1 MHRAQ
6 GQDKPDADASGTGAD
21 EKWRRKME
29 LSEMLNLIFGGGLI
43 ATLVALLTIKQTMQ
57 KAKAEA
63 ERAKADAETVR
74 IDNAEHATR
83 ILIEN
88 IVEPLKKELNATR
101 REMARLRKALDHAN
115 ACEYHS
121 TCPVLYE
128 LRDQPKGHGGVGT
141 EGRGGDIGKSG
152 QYVEDGMDC
161 RNAAYP
167 DVGGRDEHPYR
178 QPP

>member
-1 MHRAQ
+1 
-6 GQDKPDADASGTGAD
+6 
-21 EKWRRKME
+21 ME
-29 LSEMLNLIFGGGLI
+29 LSEMLNLIFGGGLV
-43 ATLVALLTIKQTMQ
+43 ATLVALITIKQTMQ

-101 REMARLRKALDHAN
+101 REMVRLRKALDHAN

-121 TCPVLYE
+121 SCPVLYE
-128 LRDQPKGHGGVGT
+128 LRDLPKRDGESDADIGGVTGGRTRQHSGNDVDDEGGT
-141 EGRGGDIGKSG
+141 YPPVRGGAD
-152 QYVEDGMDC
+152 
-161 RNAAYP
+161 YP
-167 DVGGRDEHPYR
+167 HG